1 MDVALDWEQYHPQIA
16 AVNKKLRDKSG
27 NTICRRHDNFILD
40 CIIYGVAFSDWE
52 KMSLSSNTIAEKQ
65 GYCQVIIDEIIA
77 LCTNGTKVS
86 KVNAF
91 FTLKSD
97 AKRRKETT
105 KELVGACA
113 VKIWQH
119 YLERLKGC

>member
-1 MDVALDWEQYHPQIA
+1 MFSQVEEQGH
-16 AVNKKLRDKSG
+16 
-27 NTICRRHDNFILD
+27 
-40 CIIYGVAFSDWE
+40 
-52 KMSLSSNTIAEKQ
+52 
-65 GYCQVIIDEIIA
+65 CQVIIDEIIA

-113 VKIWQH
+113 VEIWQH
-119 YLERLKGC
+119 YL